1 MSFSQSNFY
10 VGEYEGQVLPELVL
24 SVPTPFDFTVSVN
37 SSNVNLSSKLCVYY
51 CVKTCIVNICMHTGL
66 QLVCAWFVKKIAFV
80 CDICRYGTNHPQL
93 NNKHVHTNMTRL
105 CAAYAKA

>member
-51 CVKTCIVNICMHTGL
+51 CVKTCLVNICMHTGL
-66 QLVCAWFVKKIAFV
+66 QLVCAWFVKKLLLSVIYV
-80 CDICRYGTNHPQL
+80 GTVQITYNL
-93 NNKHVHTNMTRL
+93 TINMCTQM
-105 CAAYAKA
+105 